1 MNLSLSVAAAG
12 MVTAVGYNAAATL
25 AAMRAGVSGIRTLAW
40 EDPESG
46 EPYRCARISLP
57 QRWGGAGLL
66 ADLAA
71 PAILECLSH
80 AADQTL
86 SAVPLLLGVSNPSRP
101 GRPAAPS
108 ERVMSA
114 ICERI
119 GGSLHPSTRVFATD
133 QTGCAHALLE
143 AQRILEQ
150 GLASEVI
157 IAGVDSFIDRET
169 VDAFAQRRRILTAA
183 NSNGFLPGEAGAAVL
198 LTAAPDAGGVR
209 ITGWG
214 QSHETANVESTQPL
228 RGIGMT
234 QAVRAALGA
243 AGTDLDSIAFR
254 LTDLSGEHYKFK
266 EAMFVAMRLG
276 KKPRGEPLPM
286 WHPIEF
292 LGEIGAAIVPCL
304 LAWITHAVREGYAPG
319 ARALCHVGSDDG
331 DRTAFIVEALGLE
344 GGMR

>member
-1 MNLSLSVAAAG
+1 VNLSLSVAAAG
-12 MVTAVGYNAAATL
+12 MVTAVGYDAASTL
-25 AAMRAGVSGIRTLAW
+25 AALRAGVSGIRTLAW
-40 EDPESG
+40 QDPESG
-46 EPYRCARISLP
+46 EPYRCARVSLP

-71 PAILECLSH
+71 PAIRECLSY

-86 SAVPLLLGVSNPSRP
+86 SAVPLLLGVSNPARP

-108 ERVMSA
+108 ERVLSA
-114 ICERI
+114 ISERI
-119 GGSLHPSTRVFATD
+119 GGSFHPSTRVFATD

-143 AQRILEQ
+143 ARRIIEQ

-198 LTAAPDAGGVR
+198 LTASPEAGEVR

-214 QSHETANVESTQPL
+214 QSHESATVESTQPL
-228 RGIGMT
+228 RGVGMT

-276 KKPRGEPLPM
+276 KKPRGEQLQM

-304 LAWITHAVREGYAPG
+304 LAWMSHAVREGYAPG
-319 ARALCHVGSDDG
+319 TRALCHVGSDDG
-331 DRTAFIVEALGLE
+331 DRIAFIVEASGSERGLH
-344 GGMR
+344 